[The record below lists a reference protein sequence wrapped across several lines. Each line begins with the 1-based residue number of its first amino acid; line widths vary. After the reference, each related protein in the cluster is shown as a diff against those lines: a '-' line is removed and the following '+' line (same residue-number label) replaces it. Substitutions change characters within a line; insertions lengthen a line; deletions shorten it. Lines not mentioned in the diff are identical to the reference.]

1 MCFSPEASF
10 IAAGALAPVGVVA
23 LRSVQRRDELI
34 LGTLP
39 LLFAGHQAVE
49 GVVWLGLDGHLS
61 HGLLDVAVR
70 VYLTFAQVALPVL
83 VPVGL
88 LLFERNRRRRRW
100 LIGPVVLGAA
110 VSARLLWVI
119 TAHPVGARV
128 LGDSIVYDSD
138 VHFGFVVAAAYVAA
152 TCGPALLSSSS
163 LLQRFGVANLAGLTI
178 AALVKYSAVTS
189 VWCFYAAV
197 VSGLILTALRL
208 PRPDAPRSPWLRVRS
223 TTGRPR

>member
-88 LLFERNRRRRRW
+88 LLFERDPGRRRW
-100 LIGPVVLGAA
+100 LIGPAALGAA

-119 TAHPVGARV
+119 TAHPVGAHV

-138 VHFGFVVAAAYVAA
+138 VHFGFVVATGYVAA

-163 LLQRFGVANLAGLTI
+163 LLRRFGVANLVGLTV
-178 AALVKYSAVTS
+178 AAVIKYSAVTS

-197 VSGLILTALRL
+197 VSGLILVALRL
-208 PRPDAPRSPWLRVRS
+208 PRPFAPRP
-223 TTGRPR
+223 